1 MRSVAI
7 SFSFFFFNDTATT
20 EIYTLSLH
28 DALPISQYG
37 GEGGVCFA
45 SGRAASPVAERR
57 EVARSGASSAR
68 GPVAALFLALLR
80 VYQGC
85 LSPLMPSACKFY
97 PSCSHYAY
105 HAIELHGARRGGWL
119 ALLRLR
125 SEEHTSELQSR
136 LHLVCRLLLEKKKKT
151 KEEREDG
158 NQQGAR
164 HTALLPESR
173 QSLEQMERPFSQ

>member
-1 MRSVAI
+1 MGYRHSP
-7 SFSFFFFNDTATT
+7 T
-20 EIYTLSLH
+20 
-28 DALPISQYG
+28 QYG

-119 ALLRLR
+119 ALLRLLR
-125 SEEHTSELQSR
+125 
-136 LHLVCRLLLEKKKKT
+136 C
-151 KEEREDG
+151 
-158 NQQGAR
+158 
-164 HTALLPESR
+164 
-173 QSLEQMERPFSQ
+173 RPFSPGGYDPAPTRELDFEGPAGDPASAAGGTQS